1 MKHKG
6 LNQGL
11 SSIKKIRKNKKVYN
25 ILIKIRDMEVRR
37 DMVDKV
43 MVDKVMVDKVM
54 AVKVTENNNILE
66 VVQKNGMDKTKKI
79 QKMIDL
85 PLKNYMIIKENS
97 LDLEGEEDLFLHQK
111 KEDSLM
117 VIKERMEEQDL
128 IPVNQSLLTWLMDKI
143 KKMRMENKT
152 MMKKSIKMKDIK
164 I

>member
-1 MKHKG
+1 
-6 LNQGL
+6 
-11 SSIKKIRKNKKVYN
+11 
-25 ILIKIRDMEVRR
+25 MEFRR
-37 DMVDKV
+37 D

-85 PLKNYMIIKENS
+85 PLKNYMIIKVNS

-152 MMKKSIKMKDIK
+152 MMKKSIFSADQD
-164 I
+164 

>member
-1 MKHKG
+1 
-6 LNQGL
+6 
-11 SSIKKIRKNKKVYN
+11 
-25 ILIKIRDMEVRR
+25 
-37 DMVDKV
+37 

-85 PLKNYMIIKENS
+85 PLKNYMIIKVNS

>member
-1 MKHKG
+1 
-6 LNQGL
+6 
-11 SSIKKIRKNKKVYN
+11 
-25 ILIKIRDMEVRR
+25 
-37 DMVDKV
+37 

-128 IPVNQSLLTWLMDKI
+128 IQVNQSLLTWLMDKI
-143 KKMRMENKT
+143 KKMRMENKS

>member
-1 MKHKG
+1 
-6 LNQGL
+6 
-11 SSIKKIRKNKKVYN
+11 
-25 ILIKIRDMEVRR
+25 MEVRR
-37 DMVDKV
+37 VMVDKV